1 MWPFFVPRLDKKKWP
16 EGVADL
22 SEIRY
27 LSEPTNYTAARA
39 GYKSPDINKGGT
51 VERQR
56 PSRGPVVLNVLSRRA
71 RPDQRLIVGEKP
83 LRGEWRNT

>member
-16 EGVADL
+16 GGVADL

-27 LSEPTNYTAARA
+27 LSEPTNYIAARA

-56 PSRGPVVLNVLSRRA
+56 PSRGPVILNVLSRRA
-71 RPDQRLIVGEKP
+71 RSDQRLTVGEKP